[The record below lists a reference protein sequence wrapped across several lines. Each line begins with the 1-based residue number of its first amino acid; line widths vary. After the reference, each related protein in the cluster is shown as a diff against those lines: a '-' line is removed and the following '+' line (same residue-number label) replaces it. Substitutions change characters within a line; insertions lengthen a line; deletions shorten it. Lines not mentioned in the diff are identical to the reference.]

1 MLGRGLS
8 YVGVVVRDVP
18 AVAEILERD
27 FELPRANC
35 QVGDTSQ
42 QAPVFPVGE
51 TALALFELGDPFVRG
66 AEKTGLHH
74 IAVTVDSLEEAVRD
88 AAEIGLPALSAE
100 PEPVLGGSRRVLLD
114 PSATCGTITY
124 LSEPLSLPVQATPDA
139 EVERIDHLGVA
150 SADNVE
156 VTEVFARRMGWPVES
171 TQTDVEIST
180 KTEAFTS
187 DKYGVVY
194 RNHQPEFIG
203 GLRVSFITVGDL
215 ELEFLQ
221 NVDPRTLGIVDY
233 GHSGST
239 RQDQGAISRYIE
251 SRGPG
256 LHHTGFKV
264 KDINGLLSR
273 LEKSGLTVIDHE
285 GRPGGRRSLIGST
298 PRVSAGGWCTW
309 FSGTNSGNSRSGCSR
324 RRWLLALASR
334 LEAVTW
340 DPNRWLRPGLRLCG
354 ISPQLPFFP

>member
-1 MLGRGLS
+1 MFGKGLS

-27 FELPRANC
+27 FELPRADC
-35 QVGDTSQ
+35 GIGDSGRL
-42 QAPVFPVGE
+42 APVFPVGE
-51 TALALFELGDPFVRG
+51 TALALFELGDQFVGG

-74 IAVTVDSLEEAVRD
+74 MAVAVDGLEGAVQEA
-88 AAEIGLPALSAE
+88 AGIGLPVVSTV
-100 PEPVLGGSRRVLLD
+100 PEAGLGGSRRILLD
-114 PSATCGTITY
+114 PSATCGTITF
-124 LSEPLSLPVQATPDA
+124 LSDPLSLPVQATTDG

-156 VTEVFARRMGWPVES
+156 ATEVFARRMGWPVES

-215 ELEFLQ
+215 ELELLQ
-221 NVDPRTLGIVDY
+221 NVDPRSLGMVDY
-233 GHSGST
+233 GRSGST

-273 LEKSGLTVIDHE
+273 LYKSGLTLIDHA
-285 GRPGGRRSLIGST
+285 GRPGGRRSQIGFIHPASL
-298 PRVSAGGWCTW
+298 GGWLVHLVQREEW
-309 FSGTNSGNSRSGCSR
+309 
-324 RRWLLALASR
+324 A
-334 LEAVTW
+334 
-340 DPNRWLRPGLRLCG
+340 
-354 ISPQLPFFP
+354 

>member
-1 MLGRGLS
+1 MLGEGLS

-18 AVAEILERD
+18 AVAEVLERH
-27 FELPRANC
+27 FELPRASC
-35 QVGDTSQ
+35 QIGDTNHE
-42 QAPVFPVGE
+42 APVFPVGE

-74 IAVTVDSLEEAVRD
+74 MAVTVDGLDGAVGE
-88 AAEIGLPALSAE
+88 AAEIGLPAVSSEAE
-100 PEPVLGGSRRVLLD
+100 AGLGGSRRVLLD

-124 LSEPLSLPVQATPDA
+124 LSEPLSLPVEADKNG

-150 SADNVE
+150 SADNAE
-156 VTEVFARRMGWPVES
+156 VTEVFARKMGWPVES

-194 RNHQPEFIG
+194 RSHQPEFIG

-221 NVDPRTLGIVDY
+221 NVDASSVGNVDY

-264 KDINGLLSR
+264 NDINGLLSR
-273 LEKSGLTVIDHE
+273 LDKSGLTLIDSE
-285 GRPGGRRSLIGST
+285 GRPGGRRSLIGFIHPASL
-298 PRVSAGGWCTW
+298 GGWLVHLVQ
-309 FSGTNSGNSRSGCSR
+309 R
-324 RRWLLALASR
+324 A
-334 LEAVTW
+334 
-340 DPNRWLRPGLRLCG
+340 
-354 ISPQLPFFP
+354 

>member
-1 MLGRGLS
+1 MLGKGLS

-35 QVGDTSQ
+35 QIGDSSGE
-42 QAPVFPVGE
+42 APVFPVGE

-74 IAVTVDSLEEAVRD
+74 MAITVDGLDGAVQEA
-88 AAEIGLPALSAE
+88 AGIGLPAVSAE
-100 PEPVLGGSRRVLLD
+100 PEPGLGGARRVLLN

-124 LSEPLSLPVQATPDA
+124 LSEPLSLPVRAATDG

-150 SADNVE
+150 SADNAE
-156 VTEVFARRMGWPVES
+156 VTEVFARKLGWPVES

-187 DKYGVVY
+187 DRYGVVY
-194 RNHQPEFIG
+194 RSHQPEFIG

-221 NVDPRTLGIVDY
+221 NVNPQSLGIVDY
-233 GHSGST
+233 GHAGST

-256 LHHTGFKV
+256 MHHTGFKV

-273 LEKSGLTVIDHE
+273 LDKAELTLIDLE
-285 GRPGGRRSLIGST
+285 GRPGGRRSLIGFIHPASL
-298 PRVSAGGWCTW
+298 GGWLVHLVQ
-309 FSGTNSGNSRSGCSR
+309 REE
-324 RRWLLALASR
+324 LA
-334 LEAVTW
+334 
-340 DPNRWLRPGLRLCG
+340 
-354 ISPQLPFFP
+354 

>member
-1 MLGRGLS
+1 MLGKGLS

-35 QVGDTSQ
+35 QIGDSSGE
-42 QAPVFPVGE
+42 APVFPVGE

-74 IAVTVDSLEEAVRD
+74 MAVTVDGLDGAVQET
-88 AAEIGLPALSAE
+88 AGIGLPAVSAE
-100 PEPVLGGSRRVLLD
+100 PEPGLGGARRVLLN

-124 LSEPLSLPVQATPDA
+124 LSEPLSLPVRAATDG

-150 SADNVE
+150 SADNAE
-156 VTEVFARRMGWPVES
+156 VTEVFARKLGWPVES

-187 DKYGVVY
+187 DRYGVVY
-194 RNHQPEFIG
+194 RSHQPEFIG

-221 NVDPRTLGIVDY
+221 NVNPQSLGIVDY
-233 GHSGST
+233 GHAGST

-256 LHHTGFKV
+256 MHHTGFKV

-273 LEKSGLTVIDHE
+273 LDKSGLTLIDLE
-285 GRPGGRRSLIGST
+285 GRPGGRRSLIGFIHPASL
-298 PRVSAGGWCTW
+298 GGWLVHLVQ
-309 FSGTNSGNSRSGCSR
+309 RDE
-324 RRWLLALASR
+324 LA
-334 LEAVTW
+334 
-340 DPNRWLRPGLRLCG
+340 
-354 ISPQLPFFP
+354 

>member
-1 MLGRGLS
+1 MLGKGLS

-35 QVGDTSQ
+35 QIGDSSGE
-42 QAPVFPVGE
+42 APVFPVGE
-51 TALALFELGDPFVRG
+51 TALALFELGDSFVRG

-74 IAVTVDSLEEAVRD
+74 MAVTVDGLDGAVQET
-88 AAEIGLPALSAE
+88 AGIGLPAVSAE
-100 PEPVLGGSRRVLLD
+100 PEPGLGGARRVLLN

-124 LSEPLSLPVQATPDA
+124 LSEPLSLPVRAATDG

-150 SADNVE
+150 SADNAE
-156 VTEVFARRMGWPVES
+156 VTEVFARKLGWPVES

-187 DKYGVVY
+187 DRYGVVY
-194 RNHQPEFIG
+194 RSHQPEFIG

-221 NVDPRTLGIVDY
+221 NVNPQSLGIVDY
-233 GHSGST
+233 GHAGST

-256 LHHTGFKV
+256 MHHTGFKV

-273 LEKSGLTVIDHE
+273 LDKSGLTLIDLE
-285 GRPGGRRSLIGST
+285 GRPGGRRSLIGFIHPASL
-298 PRVSAGGWCTW
+298 GGWLVHLVQ
-309 FSGTNSGNSRSGCSR
+309 REE
-324 RRWLLALASR
+324 LA
-334 LEAVTW
+334 
-340 DPNRWLRPGLRLCG
+340 
-354 ISPQLPFFP
+354 

>member
-1 MLGRGLS
+1 MFGRGLS

-35 QVGDTSQ
+35 DVGDSGQ

-74 IAVTVDSLEEAVRD
+74 MAVTVDGLEGAVQEA
-88 AAEIGLPALSAE
+88 AGIGLPVVSTE
-100 PEPVLGGSRRVLLD
+100 PEPGLGGSRRVLLN

-124 LSEPLSLPVQATPDA
+124 LSEPLTLPVQATPHGQ
-139 EVERIDHLGVA
+139 VERIDHLGVA

-156 VTEVFARRMGWPVES
+156 VTEVFARKLGWPVES

-203 GLRVSFITVGDL
+203 GLRVSFISVGDL

-221 NVDPRTLGIVDY
+221 NVDALSAGIVDY

-251 SRGPG
+251 SRGAG

-273 LEKSGLTVIDHE
+273 LDRSGLTLIDQE
-285 GRPGGRRSLIGST
+285 GRPGGRRSLIGFIHPASL
-298 PRVSAGGWCTW
+298 GGWLVHLVQ
-309 FSGTNSGNSRSGCSR
+309 R
-324 RRWLLALASR
+324 
-334 LEAVTW
+334 
-340 DPNRWLRPGLRLCG
+340 D
-354 ISPQLPFFP
+354 